1 MDIGGF
7 IQNFGDVLTT
17 IAILGYWLNSEI
29 QAKKRLETKVD
40 KLQGEVKDDLRSVL
54 PLLQESTRLM
64 EEIGIDGTEQVERHL
79 VEIKEL
85 IQDVKGRIN

>member
-1 MDIGGF
+1 MDVGGF
-7 IQNFGDVLTT
+7 IQNFGDALMTM
-17 IAILGYWLNSEI
+17 AILGYWLKAELA
-29 QAKKRLETKVD
+29 AKSALESKVD

>member
-7 IQNFGDVLTT
+7 IQNFGDALMTM
-17 IAILGYWLNSEI
+17 AILGYWLKAEL
-29 QAKKRLETKVD
+29 QAKKLLERKVD
-40 KLQGEVKDDLRSVL
+40 SLQGEVKDDLRSVL
-54 PLLQESTRLM
+54 PLLQESTKLM
-64 EEIGIDGTEQVERHL
+64 EEIGIDGTEQVEKHL

>member
-1 MDIGGF
+1 MDVGGF
-7 IQNFGDVLTT
+7 IQNFGDALMTM
-17 IAILGYWLNSEI
+17 AILGYWLKAELA
-29 QAKKRLETKVD
+29 AKSALELKVD